1 MFLKLPNIRIPSFF
15 IKQKK
20 TITFEI
26 LKKRNAYFFRHMRAR
41 ASAATKPSGSAHYK
55 GRMGCVPIWKTQARL
70 PLQRSHVV
78 QHISSVEWDTA
89 SIESRLKALK
99 EDVTY

>member
-1 MFLKLPNIRIPSFF
+1 
-15 IKQKK
+15 
-20 TITFEI
+20 
-26 LKKRNAYFFRHMRAR
+26 MRAR

-70 PLQRSHVV
+70 PLQRSQVN
-78 QHISSVEWDTA
+78 QHTANVEWDTA
-89 SIESRLKALK
+89 SIVLRLKALK